1 MAKKYVSIE
10 VAYQDRN
17 FKKKKEKFNGFVAQ
31 VIQHEM
37 DHCEGILI

>member
-1 MAKKYVSIE
+1 K
-10 VAYQDRN
+10 N
-17 FKKKKEKFNGFVAQ
+17 FRKKKQNFTGFVAQ